1 MDNESRNMYF
11 FATRIEFGT
20 TNIVV
25 SGSRMFCCDEIGYI
39 NHRWV

>member
-1 MDNESRNMYF
+1 MDNESRNMYSS
-11 FATRIEFGT
+11 ATKNEFGT

-25 SGSRMFCCDEIGYI
+25 SGSRMFRCDEIGYI